1 MGSCYSEEDYLLL
14 SGIQHMAFCERQ
26 WALIHIE
33 QVWAEDVRTMEGKFL
48 HDRVDNPFED
58 ETRKDV
64 RAVRAMPVVS
74 KKLGL
79 HGVADVV
86 EFYRTDDALAGV
98 TVYLKNRKGW
108 WRPYP
113 VEYKRGRPKPD
124 DRDAVQLCAQ
134 AIALEE
140 MMGVS
145 IESGFLYYGQT
156 RHRVAIT
163 FAQELRAHVEQLA
176 DLMHKMFTEGK
187 TPKAKKGKHCSLC
200 SLKEICQ
207 PDLTIRHRSVKEYL
221 ARMVDL
227 EVKDH

>member
-1 MGSCYSEEDYLLL
+1 MINQYSEDDYLLL

-33 QVWAEDVRTMEGKFL
+33 QAWAENVRTIEGSYL
-48 HDRVDNPFED
+48 HERTDNPFED
-58 ETRKDV
+58 ETRKDI
-64 RAVRAMPVVS
+64 RSLRAMPVVS

-79 HGVADVV
+79 SGIADVV
-86 EFYRTDDALAGV
+86 EFIRTGEELAGI
-98 TVYLKNRKGW
+98 TVRLKGRKGW

-124 DRDAVQLCAQ
+124 DRDVVQLCAQ

-145 IESGFLYYGQT
+145 INSGFLYYGQT
-156 RHRVAIT
+156 RHRVEVHLD
-163 FAQELRAHVEQLA
+163 QELRAHVEQLA
-176 DLMHKMFTEGK
+176 GRMHKMMAEGK

-200 SLKEICQ
+200 SMKEICQ
-207 PDLTIRHRSVKEYL
+207 PDLTIRHRPVNGYL
-221 ARMVDL
+221 ERMVDL
-227 EVKDH
+227 EAEDY

>member
-1 MGSCYSEEDYLLL
+1 MGSCCSEEDYLLL

-33 QVWAEDVRTMEGKFL
+33 QVWAEDVRTMEGKLL
-48 HDRVDNPFED
+48 HERTDNPFED

-64 RAVRAMPVVS
+64 RVIRAMPVVS

-79 HGVADVV
+79 RGIADVV
-86 EFYRTDDALAGV
+86 EFHRTENALAGV
-98 TVYLKNRKGW
+98 TVHLKNRKSW

-156 RHRVAIT
+156 RHRVEVKFT
-163 FAQELRAHVEQLA
+163 QELRVHAEQLA
-176 DLMHKMFTEGK
+176 GLMHKMIIEGK
-187 TPKAKKGKHCSLC
+187 TPRAKKGKHCSLC

-207 PDLTIRHRSVKEYL
+207 PDLTLRHRSVKEYL

-227 EVKDH
+227 GVKDY

>member
-1 MGSCYSEEDYLLL
+1 MGSCYMEEDYLLL

-33 QVWAEDVRTMEGKFL
+33 QAWAEDVRTMEGKHL
-48 HDRVDNPFED
+48 HERTDNPFED

-64 RAVRAMPVVS
+64 RAVRAMPVIS
-74 KKLGL
+74 KNLGL
-79 HGVADVV
+79 RGVADVV
-86 EFYRTDDALAGV
+86 EFHRTKDAVAGV
-98 TVYLKNRKGW
+98 TVCLKNRKGW

-156 RHRVAIT
+156 RHREEIIFT
-163 FAQELRAHVEQLA
+163 QKLRAHVEQLA
-176 DLMHKMFTEGK
+176 GLMHKMITEGK

-207 PDLTIRHRSVKEYL
+207 PDLTIRHRSVKEYIE
-221 ARMVDL
+221 RMVDL
-227 EVKDH
+227 EVKGY